1 MASFVPINVP
11 IVLGMLTMHSTPA
24 IVFWQWVNQ
33 SYNAVFNYCN
43 RSGMEMSTEQ
53 QTVSYALAT
62 GSSCAM
68 ALLMKRFQPE
78 VLRKIPWVL
87 PYISV
92 ATGGSANLYFTRR
105 SELQNGTPILDP
117 DTNEQLG
124 VSKKAGQIAFVKT
137 WISRTLMLPIPLLV
151 LPSSLKKF
159 IVEAMWFGDL
169 RRHRRGAV
177 SLEAFLVILSLSFAL
192 PACVAL
198 YPQKMEVSVASL
210 EPEFLPLRNR
220 HSGRMSHVIVNKGL

>member
-1 MASFVPINVP
+1 
-11 IVLGMLTMHSTPA
+11 
-24 IVFWQWVNQ
+24 
-33 SYNAVFNYCN
+33 
-43 RSGMEMSTEQ
+43 
-53 QTVSYALAT
+53 
-62 GSSCAM
+62 SSCAM

-78 VLRKIPWVL
+78 SMRKVPWVL

-92 ATGGSANLYFTRR
+92 ATGGTANLYFTRR

-124 VSKKAGQIAFVKT
+124 VSKKAGQIAFMKT
-137 WISRTLMLPIPLLV
+137 WISR
-151 LPSSLKKF
+151 F

-169 RRHRRGAV
+169 RRHRRGAI
-177 SLEAFLVILSLSFAL
+177 SLEAFLVILSLTFAL

-210 EPEFLPLRNR
+210 EPEFLALRNR
-220 HSGRMSHVIVNKGL
+220 HGGRMSHVMVNKGL